1 MQRPKSNPLSPS
13 VKNLFYF
20 SWQIGLE
27 GADMGLRELA
37 AGQSWI
43 IVLKPRIRYI
53 YWSLEPYSSLSCAC
67 IMQIWQIGKDWR
79 RSWVWN
85 GAESEDEDWSET
97 DCVPPADTLTK
108 QNGNNKGHVERFT
121 DLPAGEGIHL
131 GPWQNYYHRSQLIP
145 KPGYHL
151 CRSDVLMNVIIYF
164 SKMINVSLTFSTI
177 QVKTHQVRTVCK
189 FD

>member
-13 VKNLFYF
+13 IKNLFYF

-79 RSWVWN
+79 RSWVLN
-85 GAESEDEDWSET
+85 GAESDWGWRLIGDWLCAT
-97 DCVPPADTLTK
+97 CRHAHKTKWQQQGTRGKVYRPPCRRRHTPWTMTK
-108 QNGNNKGHVERFT
+108 L
-121 DLPAGEGIHL
+121 LPQISVNTQTRISFMSQWCAHEC
-131 GPWQNYYHRSQLIP
+131 NYIFQ
-145 KPGYHL
+145 
-151 CRSDVLMNVIIYF
+151 
-164 SKMINVSLTFSTI
+164 
-177 QVKTHQVRTVCK
+177 
-189 FD
+189 

>member
-67 IMQIWQIGKDWR
+67 IMQIWQIGKEWR

-85 GAESEDEDWSET
+85 GAESDWGWRLIGEQVIVCHLQTRSQNKMAT
-97 DCVPPADTLTK
+97 TRDTW
-108 QNGNNKGHVERFT
+108 KGLQTSLPEKAYTLDHDKIITT
-121 DLPAGEGIHL
+121 DLS
-131 GPWQNYYHRSQLIP
+131 YYPNQ
-145 KPGYHL
+145 
-151 CRSDVLMNVIIYF
+151 DIIYVAVMC
-164 SKMINVSLTFSTI
+164 SWM
-177 QVKTHQVRTVCK
+177 
-189 FD
+189 